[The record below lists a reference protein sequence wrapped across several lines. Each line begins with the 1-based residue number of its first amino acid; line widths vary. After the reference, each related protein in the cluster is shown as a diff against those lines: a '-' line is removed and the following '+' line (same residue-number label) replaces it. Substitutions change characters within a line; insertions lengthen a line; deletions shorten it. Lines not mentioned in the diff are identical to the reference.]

1 MKQGSKIGHPKD
13 SIWDRLVWEPAV
25 ITTTLSS
32 TAYVLYTHPYT
43 YPESFGITLE
53 TFHFPET
60 VQVFSNPTPI
70 TQSNI
75 NPQKNKM
82 KQNKM

>member
-1 MKQGSKIGHPKD
+1 MVIELGVGKSQSSTRTSKFYALLIMNLNLMKQGSKIGHPKD

-43 YPESFGITLE
+43 YPE
-53 TFHFPET
+53 TFE
-60 VQVFSNPTPI
+60 
-70 TQSNI
+70 
-75 NPQKNKM
+75 
-82 KQNKM
+82 